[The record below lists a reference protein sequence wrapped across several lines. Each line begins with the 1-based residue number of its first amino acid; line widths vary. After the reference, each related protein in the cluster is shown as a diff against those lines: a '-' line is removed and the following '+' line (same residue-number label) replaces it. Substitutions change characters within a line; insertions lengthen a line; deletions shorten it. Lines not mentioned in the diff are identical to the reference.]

1 MEKETLTIEKLIEI
15 LKKLPLDTKVYLSSD
30 SEGNS
35 YSTLNK
41 KWLFQETEDRK
52 SIIIFPFAEGIT
64 YEEIDSKHELAYQ
77 KSEAQWKKQLEE
89 NNFKKLN
96 TK

>member
-1 MEKETLTIEKLIEI
+1 MITITIKELAKI
-15 LKKLPLDTKVYLSSD
+15 LNQFPPDTKVFLSSD

-77 KSEAQWKKQLEE
+77 KAEAQWKKQLEE

>member
-1 MEKETLTIEKLIEI
+1 METLTIKELIDS
-15 LKKLPLDTKVYLSSD
+15 LNQFPLNTKVFISSD

-35 YSTLNK
+35 YNTLNK

-52 SIIIFPFAEGIT
+52 SIIILPFAEGIT

-77 KSEAQWKKQLEE
+77 KAEAQWKKQQQE
-89 NNFKKLN
+89 NHFKKLN